1 MKYIVRVMTMGDMSP
16 AGLSH
21 AFYNSPTGEPD
32 DILVDTLG
40 VYDSLEE
47 ANKNASDDY
56 DTFEREYGE
65 DSGCWIEC
73 IQVEDDDYLD
83 YVEETD
89 TLEFLSSDELYDMYA
104 PQEGEW

>member
-21 AFYNSPTGEPD
+21 AYYNSPTGEPD

-40 VYDSLEE
+40 VYGSLEE
-47 ANKNASDDY
+47 ANENASDDY

-73 IQVEDDDYLD
+73 IQVA
-83 YVEETD
+83 EETD
-89 TLEFLSSDELYDMYA
+89 TLEFLSSDELYDTYA